1 MNRSEGAQLS
11 QRLANGVMAMLRRR
25 RPPEANLSPTD
36 HQTLEDLV
44 QKLTAA
50 LSVGATSLSIE
61 EGQRELLER
70 SGWLTDPPQLMVLDG
85 DQLHW
90 KRWHQAMQCLEK
102 ELIDRS
108 HTPPSGGQANAV
120 NPPELRTLNAEQRAA
135 VHAITRHRLVMV
147 SGGPGTGK
155 TSTVQAMLLQ
165 AMAEREALRIHLAA
179 PTGKAARRLEEA
191 LQSDPQ
197 TKGLP
202 CTTLHR
208 LLEAR
213 PGGFGRNSRHPLNL
227 DVLVVDEASMVDLS
241 LAQALLAALPQEA
254 QLVLVGDAN
263 QLPPIG
269 VGAVWQH
276 LQHPERRHRFGDAA
290 ISLHKI
296 YRNRGDLAR
305 LGSLLRNAGDEA
317 FWNACHGLDEQ
328 ANVALQICHDR
339 RIPDSV
345 SQTLRHRLAELGRA
359 TAELSTDSEGQPNP
373 TTSAELLSR
382 LDDLIVL
389 CPRRRGP
396 WGVDALHR
404 DLLQGEDPAGWPE
417 GLPVLCS
424 ENQMDLGLANGDLG
438 LTIGKGAS
446 RRFLFRCN
454 DGNAGS
460 LFRLIHPA
468 RIRQLE
474 PALALTIHKAQG
486 SEVTKVIVLWP
497 PQEGSD
503 SSALLYTAMTR
514 ARQRLMLYRLAP
526 AVIDGMLE
534 GSGDG
539 SKRVNTG
546 GTPLGLV

>member
-1 MNRSEGAQLS
+1 MNRSESAQLS

-25 RPPEANLSPTD
+25 RPPETDLSPKD
-36 HQTLEDLV
+36 QQGLEELV
-44 QKLTAA
+44 QALTAA
-50 LSVGATSLSIE
+50 LSAGETSLSIE
-61 EGQRELLER
+61 DSQRELLER
-70 SGWLTDPPQLMVLDG
+70 SGWLTDPPQVMVLDG

-90 KRWHQAMQCLEK
+90 RRWHQAMQCLEL
-102 ELIDRS
+102 ELIERS
-108 HTPPSGGQANAV
+108 HALPSGSRADTM
-120 NPPELRTLNAEQRAA
+120 NPPDLGTLNAEQRAA
-135 VHAITRHRLVMV
+135 VQAITRHRLVMV

-227 DVLVVDEASMVDLS
+227 DLLVVDEASMVDLN

-276 LQHPERRHRFGDAA
+276 LQHPERRHRFGAAA
-290 ISLHKI
+290 ISLHRI

-305 LGSLLRNAGDEA
+305 LGSLLRNAGEEA
-317 FWNACHGLDEQ
+317 FWNACNGLDQQ

-339 RIPDSV
+339 LIPDTV
-345 SQTLRHRLAELGRA
+345 IQLLRNRLAELGRS
-359 TAELSTDSEGQPNP
+359 TVQLSTDSEGQPNP
-373 TTSAELLSR
+373 IISAELLSR

-404 DLLQGEDPAGWPE
+404 ELLQEDDPAGWPE

-454 DGNAGS
+454 DGNAGN

-486 SEVTKVIVLWP
+486 SEVTNVVVLWP
-497 PQEGSD
+497 PQDASNA
-503 SSALLYTAMTR
+503 SSLLYTAITR
-514 ARQRLMLYRLAP
+514 ARQRLMLYRLAH
-526 AVIDGMLE
+526 AVNDGML
-534 GSGDG
+534 
-539 SKRVNTG
+539 
-546 GTPLGLV
+546 

>member
-11 QRLANGVMAMLRRR
+11 QQLANGVMAMLRRR
-25 RPPEANLSPTD
+25 RPPVASLSATD
-36 HQTLEDLV
+36 EQALEDLV
-44 QKLTAA
+44 QALTAA
-50 LSVGATSLSIE
+50 LSVGETSLSIE

-108 HTPPSGGQANAV
+108 HTLPSGGQANAV
-120 NPPELRTLNAEQRAA
+120 NPPELGTLNAEQRAA
-135 VHAITRHRLVMV
+135 VQAITRHRLVMV

-227 DVLVVDEASMVDLS
+227 DVLVVDEASMVDLN

-290 ISLHKI
+290 ICLNRI
-296 YRNRGDLAR
+296 YRNRGELAR
-305 LGSLLRNAGDEA
+305 LGSLLRNAGEEA
-317 FWNACHGLDEQ
+317 FWDACNGLDEQ

-339 RIPDSV
+339 RIPDPV
-345 SQTLRHRLAELGRA
+345 TQTLRHRLAELGRA
-359 TAELSTDSEGQPNP
+359 TRLDRRGQPQSNNQCRTAGAARRSHRSLSSSQGIWWRP
-373 TTSAELLSR
+373 CIAIWCRAMIQRDGLKVCRCCAAKIRWISDWRMRPGSRCGQRCITTVA
-382 LDDLIVL
+382 V
-389 CPRRRGP
+389 PMQRRRC
-396 WGVDALHR
+396 R
-404 DLLQGEDPAGWPE
+404 Q
-417 GLPVLCS
+417 PV
-424 ENQMDLGLANGDLG
+424 
-438 LTIGKGAS
+438 
-446 RRFLFRCN
+446 
-454 DGNAGS
+454 
-460 LFRLIHPA
+460 RLIHPA

-474 PALALTIHKAQG
+474 PALALTIHKAQ
-486 SEVTKVIVLWP
+486 EVRSP
-497 PQEGSD
+497 
-503 SSALLYTAMTR
+503 M
-514 ARQRLMLYRLAP
+514 
-526 AVIDGMLE
+526 
-534 GSGDG
+534 
-539 SKRVNTG
+539 
-546 GTPLGLV
+546 